1 MSPIL
6 ILGIVFLLIAAFF
19 GWQML
24 RIGKVVKVQRRF
36 DGHDHAKVLK
46 VCKKEHIPGA
56 MANAAGVG
64 ALSGMTSPGDDYVV
78 VAFDPE
84 PRVHIETTTSF
95 GMPNGFFEGVETV
108 EIQYDLNNPTK
119 IYLCDERPI
128 IKKQSMF
135 TNIAVVFGVIGIL
148 LVMMGL

>member
-1 MSPIL
+1 MNPIL
-6 ILGIVFLLIAAFF
+6 ILGIVFLLVAAFF
-19 GWQML
+19 AWQMFT
-24 RIGKVVKVQRRF
+24 IAKVVKVQRRF

-46 VCKKEHIPGA
+46 VCQKEQIPGG
-56 MANAAGVG
+56 MATAAGVG

-95 GMPNGFFEGVETV
+95 GMPKGFFEGVETV
-108 EIQYDLNNPTK
+108 EIQYDLNNPAK
-119 IYLCDERPI
+119 IYLCDERPV

-135 TNIAVVFGVIGIL
+135 TNIAAVFAVIGVL